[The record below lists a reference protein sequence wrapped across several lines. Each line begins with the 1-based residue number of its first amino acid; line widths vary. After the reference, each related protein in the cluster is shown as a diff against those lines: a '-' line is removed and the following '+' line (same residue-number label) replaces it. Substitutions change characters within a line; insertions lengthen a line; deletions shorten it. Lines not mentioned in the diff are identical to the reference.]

1 VACAFPPDTL
11 TPGFETENLTKPPET
26 VAVSAG
32 VAPKMAEEI
41 GAGLVR
47 GIEKDRHVITFEP
60 TGALLARGGGLIAP
74 VVYRMMDREVRK
86 STNP

>member
-1 VACAFPPDTL
+1 MTSAI
-11 TPGFETENLTKPPET
+11 ETENLTKPPET

-32 VAPKMAEEI
+32 VPPKRAEEV

-60 TGALLARGGGLIAP
+60 TKLFGDAAP
-74 VVYRMMDREVRK
+74 AAQ
-86 STNP
+86 T